1 VQQARAVVEQAKA
14 NEEIAGT
21 TDQRWARLVDRGVI
35 PKQSGDERRSA
46 FLARKAETAAAN
58 AAHTTSEAN
67 VVSRTAD
74 LRAAEANVQAQ
85 IANVRRLERMQGFE
99 QVLAPFD
106 GVVTERKVE
115 RGDLV
120 ASGSGGDRN
129 LFTVA
134 QASTLRIQINV
145 PQSYA
150 VDLRKGQTAEILVRE
165 RPDRT
170 FTGTIARTA
179 ESLNAGSRTLLA
191 EIQVDNK
198 DGQLLPGMYAQVK
211 FSVPRTRSVVVV
223 SADSLVANSQGT
235 RVVIVG
241 QDNRAHYVPVTV
253 GRDLGA
259 EVEILSGLKGGEQVI
274 SNPPDTLADGQQVQL
289 QGEKKG

>member
-1 VQQARAVVEQAKA
+1 
-14 NEEIAGT
+14 
-21 TDQRWARLVDRGVI
+21 
-35 PKQSGDERRSA
+35 
-46 FLARKAETAAAN
+46 
-58 AAHTTSEAN
+58 
-67 VVSRTAD
+67 
-74 LRAAEANVQAQ
+74 
-85 IANVRRLERMQGFE
+85 M
-99 QVLAPFD
+99 
-106 GVVTERKVE
+106 
-115 RGDLV
+115 
-120 ASGSGGDRN
+120 
-129 LFTVA
+129 FTVA

-241 QDNRAHYVPVTV
+241 QDNRARYVPVTV